1 MMHDDLECSV
11 NVIEYSFPVHS
22 TSFYM
27 CVSCLL
33 LLPRLPVPFT
43 RYRHEYILLREERM
57 GERLFL

>member
-27 CVSCLL
+27 CVSSTFVAT
-33 LLPRLPVPFT
+33 PAGAF
-43 RYRHEYILLREERM
+43 Y
-57 GERLFL
+57 